1 MECSHEFEI
10 FETINTA
17 LKICPRLENR
27 LPQVVALD
35 EISSTM
41 NTWKNPGKC
50 CANLVLVAFFSR
62 LLLLS
67 SSSKTKKKE

>member
-17 LKICPRLENR
+17 LKICPILENR

-35 EISSTM
+35 EISSTV
-41 NTWKNPGKC
+41 NTCKNPGKC

-62 LLLLS
+62 LLLLRL
-67 SSSKTKKKE
+67 KKKSK